1 MIIFNSE
8 NMIKNSIF
16 LFLGLIATFS
26 IILYLFKIDYSTKLA
41 NNVNSIKQERDIAV
55 QSLNTKI
62 ISSCPAGYV
71 FTNGHCE
78 EDSANKLSSMPLSQ
92 VNNQIMSVQKQSISM
107 VLDFS
112 KVFSLLV
119 LIIGFIS
126 FFRTHEIQSIVMP
139 IMLASFLSFM
149 PIMLNSFF

>member
-16 LFLGLIATFS
+16 LFLGLIVTFS

-62 ISSCPAGYV
+62 ISSCPLGYV

-78 EDSANKLSSMPLSQ
+78 EDSENKLNTLALSQ
-92 VNNQIMSVQKQSISM
+92 VNNQVMSIQKQMISM
-107 VLDFS
+107 VLGFS
-112 KVFSLLV
+112 KVFALLI
-119 LIIGFIS
+119 LIVGLIS
-126 FFRTHEIQSIVMP
+126 FFRTHEIQHIIMP
-139 IMLASFLSFM
+139 IMLAIFISFM

>member
-62 ISSCPAGYV
+62 ISSCPIGYI

-78 EDSANKLSSMPLSQ
+78 EDSANQQNLPLSQ
-92 VNNQIMSVQKQSISM
+92 VNNQIMSVQKQAISM

-139 IMLASFLSFM
+139 IMLASFISFM